1 MPPQIRVPRA
11 AKGGKPVDVRRHNL
25 GTLLGHLHESGPLS
39 RADLTARMGLNRS
52 TIGGLVVQLTELSL
66 VREERPAGTHSGAG
80 RPSLVVSACPSG
92 AQVLAADI
100 GVDRVVVGLVGLGG
114 RVVTR
119 RYRRITSSRSP
130 SAVAALIRR
139 LVDSVLSDPAA
150 GSRIVGMGVAL
161 PGVVRHVDGFVRF
174 APNLGWV
181 DQPLGDLLA
190 THVGASLGGLRARV
204 GNDADLGV
212 LAEHLHGVAVG
223 HDDVVFLAGEV
234 GVGGGCIVGGR
245 PLLGAG
251 GYAGELGHLPLV
263 PDGRAC
269 RCGARGCWETEI
281 GAVAIARAL
290 GLEKA
295 SSDELVLAVRAA
307 AAEATGALDG
317 VARFLG
323 RGLAG
328 VVNLLN
334 PRLIIIAGLLG
345 EVFTVAED
353 VVRASMYE
361 AALAAPAEQV
371 QLTVPLL
378 GDDAVLVGASELA
391 WEDLLADPVG
401 TLADHH
407 GGSAAPTGT
416 PGAGRAS
423 TIGTAG
429 LAELEGGGRM
439 SVPLATM

>member
-11 AKGGKPVDVRRHNL
+11 AKGGKPEDVRRHNL

-39 RADLTARMGLNRS
+39 RAELTTRMGLNRS
-52 TIGGLVVQLTELSL
+52 TIGGLVAQLTELTL
-66 VREERPAGTHSGAG
+66 VREERPAGTQSAAG
-80 RPSLVVSACPSG
+80 RPSLLVSPCLDS

-119 RYRRITSSRSP
+119 RHRRLSSSRSP
-130 SAVAALIRR
+130 AAVAALIRT
-139 LVDSVLSDPAA
+139 LVDAVLADPAA
-150 GSRIVGMGVAL
+150 GKRIVGMGVAL
-161 PGVVRHVDGFVRF
+161 PGVVRHADGFVRF

-190 THVGASLGGLRARV
+190 TQVGPVLGGLRVRV

-223 HDDVVFLAGEV
+223 HDDVVFLAGDV

-263 PDGRAC
+263 PDGRPC
-269 RCGARGCWETEI
+269 RCGANGCWETEI
-281 GAVAIARAL
+281 GAPAIARAL
-290 GLEKA
+290 GLERA
-295 SSDELVLAVRAA
+295 STQDLVLAVRAA
-307 AAEATGALDG
+307 AAEGTDELDG

-323 RGLAG
+323 LGLAG
-328 VVNLLN
+328 LVNLLN
-334 PRLIIIAGLLG
+334 PRLIIIAGVLR
-345 EVFTVAED
+345 EVFVAAGD
-353 VVRASMYE
+353 TVRASLYA

-371 QLTVPLL
+371 QLATPLL
-378 GDDAVLVGASELA
+378 GGDAVLVGASELA

-401 TLADHH
+401 SLAE
-407 GGSAAPTGT
+407 
-416 PGAGRAS
+416 GRA
-423 TIGTAG
+423 
-429 LAELEGGGRM
+429 R
-439 SVPLATM
+439 

>member
-1 MPPQIRVPRA
+1 MPPQTRVPRA
-11 AKGGKPVDVRRHNL
+11 ARGGKPEDVRRHNL
-25 GTLLGHLHESGPLS
+25 GTLLGHLHESGSLS
-39 RADLTARMGLNRS
+39 RAELTSRMGLNRS
-52 TIGGLVVQLTELSL
+52 TIGGLVAQLTDLGL
-66 VREERPAGTHSGAG
+66 VHEERPAGTHAGAG
-80 RPSLVVSACPSG
+80 RPSLLVSACPAS

-119 RYRRITSSRSP
+119 RHRRLASSRSP
-130 SAVAALIRR
+130 SAVTTLIRR
-139 LVDSVLSDPAA
+139 LVDGVLSDPAA

-190 THVGASLGGLRARV
+190 AQIGASLGGLRPRV

-263 PDGRAC
+263 PGGRAC

-281 GAVAIARAL
+281 GAQAIARAL
-290 GLEKA
+290 GLDK
-295 SSDELVLAVRAA
+295 STSDDLVLAVRRAA
-307 AAEATGALDG
+307 SEGTSALDG
-317 VARFLG
+317 VAHFLG
-323 RGLAG
+323 RGMAG

-345 EVFTVAED
+345 EVFIAAGD
-353 VVRASMYE
+353 VVRASLYE
-361 AALAAPAEQV
+361 AALAAPMEQV
-371 QLTVPLL
+371 QLAVPLL

-391 WEDLLADPVG
+391 WEDLLADPVAAVG
-401 TLADHH
+401 VA
-407 GGSAAPTGT
+407 SAGVAPA
-416 PGAGRAS
+416 GARP
-423 TIGTAG
+423 
-429 LAELEGGGRM
+429 R
-439 SVPLATM
+439 SVPFATMDR